1 MSVGPGTKLA
11 QYEIQAAI
19 GSGGM
24 EDVYRALDTKLGR
37 EVAVKVVREAIAR
50 DRERLA
56 RLKFG
61 SLLR

>member
-24 EDVYRALDTKLGR
+24 GDVYRALDTKLGR
-37 EVAVKVVREAIAR
+37 EVAEGCSGSHC
-50 DRERLA
+50 ER
-56 RLKFG
+56 
-61 SLLR
+61 